1 MISASLLVSLVLVDH
16 TLSAFERKENDMD
29 GEHSFFQ
36 SVLKIDLLVGVE
48 LQCAAVVRSKV
59 LLSPFAL
66 LRTRLITEA
75 ATRVLVHLSPA

>member
-1 MISASLLVSLVLVDH
+1 
-16 TLSAFERKENDMD
+16 MD

-36 SVLKIDLLVGVE
+36 SVLKISLLVGVE

-75 ATRVLVHLSPA
+75 ATQVLVHLSPA